1 MQWMRWIKSFIFA
14 LTFRKRFARLIFC
27 DIDKRKVPAKDGT
40 FLFFFHTKLTF
51 KTKVSQNL
59 ERYTKMM
66 YNRANIK
73 NGRRSKYE
81 FNV

>member
-1 MQWMRWIKSFIFA
+1 MSEHIEFVKNATLPKVHI
-14 LTFRKRFARLIFC
+14 I
-27 DIDKRKVPAKDGT
+27 KRKVPAKAGT

-66 YNRANIK
+66 YNGANIK

>member
-1 MQWMRWIKSFIFA
+1 MGTGFYFA
-14 LTFRKRFARLIFC
+14 LTFRKRFARLIFY

-40 FLFFFHTKLTF
+40 FLFFLHTNITF
-51 KTKVSQNL
+51 KTNVSQNL

-81 FNV
+81 FNL